1 MKKILSVKLLIIL
14 MFSIFANMSFSNTLK
29 KDVNVERIQAKMREA
44 DYLDR
49 DLRKDKKMY
58 IKGDS
63 TPFTGTLVLRL
74 GDYVEY
80 TEPYEKGKLSGD
92 KTWYDSQGNIMMIET
107 HVDGKI
113 NGEQITYYPNAK
125 VRSIVYY
132 KNNRI
137 TGIEWYNQ
145 DGKKIYKDIFKN
157 GNGSWKSFFDKGNVH
172 EEGEY
177 INHARHGV
185 WRMYNEKGQ
194 LTETRTYRN
203 GAIVGRSWN

>member
-14 MFSIFANMSFSNTLK
+14 VFSIFANMSFSNALK

-63 TPFTGTLVLRL
+63 TPFTGTLVLKL

-80 TEPYEKGKLSGD
+80 TEPYEKGILSGD

-107 HVDGKI
+107 YVDGKI

-125 VRSIVYY
+125 VRSIVYH

-145 DGKKIYKDIFKN
+145 NGEKIYKDIFKN
-157 GNGSWKSFFDKGNVH
+157 GNGSWRSYFDRGNVH

-177 INHARHGV
+177 VNHSRHGV
-185 WRMYNEKGQ
+185 WRIYNEKGQ
-194 LTETRTYRN
+194 LAETRTYRN

>member
-1 MKKILSVKLLIIL
+1 MKQIFSAKLFIIL
-14 MFSIFANMSFSNTLK
+14 VFSMFSNIIFSETLK

-44 DYLDR
+44 DYLER

-63 TPFTGTLVLRL
+63 KPFTGTLVLRL

-80 TEPYEKGKLSGD
+80 TEPYENGYISGD
-92 KTWYDSQGNIMMIET
+92 KTWYDSKGNIMMIET
-107 HVDGKI
+107 YVNGKI

-132 KNNRI
+132 KNNKI

-145 DGKKIYKDIFKN
+145 DGKKIYRDIFQNGNGRWKTYFDKGNIHEDGEYKN
-157 GNGSWKSFFDKGNVH
+157 HSRNGSWK
-172 EEGEY
+172 
-177 INHARHGV
+177 
-185 WRMYNEKGQ
+185 MYNEKGE

-203 GAIVGRSWN
+203 GIVVGRSWN